1 MQRAMAGCGL
11 RWLRLI
17 AILAGMPVTGTAQAD
32 TLSGTGLVTALHQGG
47 YVLVMRH
54 ASSPPA
60 PPTAAT
66 AEHDN
71 TGLERQLDES
81 GRSAAQAMGRAF
93 KTLSIP
99 VGQVWSSPT
108 YRALETVRLAG
119 LPNPTT
125 AVELGDGGQSMH
137 AASMDQTVWLR
148 ARLAETPRA
157 GTNTVVV
164 TQFPNIQDAFGQS
177 ASGLAEG
184 EALVVR
190 PGSAGADEIVGRVKI
205 DAWPALA
212 SHVGSQ

>member
-1 MQRAMAGCGL
+1 MHRAMAGFGSN
-11 RWLRLI
+11 WLRLI
-17 AILAGMPVTGTAQAD
+17 AILAGMLVTGTAQAD
-32 TLSGTGLVTALHQGG
+32 TLSGTGLVTALRQGG

-60 PPTAAT
+60 PPTAAS

-81 GRSAAQAMGRAF
+81 GRSAAQAMGKAL

-119 LPNPTT
+119 LPNPTA

-137 AASMDQTVWLR
+137 AAATSQTLWLR
-148 ARLAETPRA
+148 AKLAETPRA
-157 GTNTVVV
+157 GTDTIIV
-164 TQFPNIQDAFGQS
+164 TQSPNIQDAFGQS

-190 PGSAGADEIVGRVKI
+190 PGGAGEIVGRVKI

-212 SHVGSQ
+212 AHAKS